1 MTIRRNWLHAL
12 PIALALL
19 AACLSGCGT
28 TNGTEKTES
37 DDPQV
42 STIPWNK
49 PAKWEG
55 KSGLGGGVGY

>member
-1 MTIRRNWLHAL
+1 MKL
-12 PIALALL
+12 PGRILPVLLVLL

-28 TNGTEKTES
+28 TDGTEKTETEETK
-37 DDPQV
+37 V
-42 STIPWNK
+42 SPMPWNK